1 MGDFRFQK
9 EASMAE
15 NPIGVRPDEN
25 PRQGFSSKTPSDV
38 AERERTVETTRD
50 ADTRRGHLARR
61 NPVYG
66 TSSPFSLMRRMAD
79 DIERLFS
86 NLDYS
91 RSDYGLQEPQL
102 YSSGAPWRS
111 SRMLGATWAP
121 QLETF
126 RRDGKL
132 VLRADLPGLSKD
144 DVEIDVDD
152 DMLTISGERR
162 DEYKDQRDDY
172 YRTER
177 TYGRFFR
184 AIQLPEGVNHDEI
197 DATFKDG
204 VLEVTI
210 PEPKVNEMRRQRQV
224 KIK

>member
-1 MGDFRFQK
+1 M
-9 EASMAE
+9 MAE

-25 PRQGFSSKTPSDV
+25 PRQGFSAQTPEDLADRQKS
-38 AERERTVETTRD
+38 VETTRE
-50 ADTRRGHLARR
+50 TGSRRTNLGHRPPAF
-61 NPVYG
+61 NTG
-66 TSSPFSLMRRMAD
+66 ASPFSLMRRMAD

-86 NLDYS
+86 NLDYG
-91 RSDYGLQEPQL
+91 REDYGLPTPQR
-102 YSSGAPWRS
+102 YSSGIEPWRS
-111 SRMLGATWAP
+111 SGGRLGASWSP

-144 DVEIDVDD
+144 DVTIDVDED
-152 DMLTISGERR
+152 LLTISGERT
-162 DEYKDQRDDY
+162 DEFKDNRDDY

-177 TYGRFFR
+177 SYGRFFR
-184 AIQLPEGVNHDEI
+184 AIQLPDGVNPDEI
-197 DATFKDG
+197 DASFKDG

-210 PEPKVNEMRRQRQV
+210 PEPKVSESRRTRQV